1 MLYPK
6 IDQLYRRAESAA
18 EELAENPAYIDRN
31 SPFHA
36 DAVSMYNQLVT
47 ISLTAEEML
56 KRYFP
61 AQHGG
66 GDR

>member
-6 IDQLYRRAESAA
+6 IDQIQQRAESAA
-18 EELAENPAYIDRN
+18 QEVEENPAYIDPK

-47 ISLTAEEML
+47 ISLTAEDLL

-66 GDR
+66 IDQ